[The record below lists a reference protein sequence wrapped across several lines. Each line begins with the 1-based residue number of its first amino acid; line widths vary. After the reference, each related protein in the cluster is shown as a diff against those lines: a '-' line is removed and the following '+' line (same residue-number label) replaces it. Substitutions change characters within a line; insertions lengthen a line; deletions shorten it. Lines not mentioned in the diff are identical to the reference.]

1 MYSKNDSEKIK
12 NKTKKAF
19 DKIVKNLQNIVN
31 NGDYENF
38 LKFQK
43 QFMNYSFN
51 NIVLIFN
58 QCPEA
63 TMVAGKT
70 KWLQYKREVI
80 ENAKKIWIL
89 APIPR
94 RYQKKIK
101 TIENDKEIEK
111 LETIKYNLYKYVYVY
126 DISQTKGEDIP
137 LEDKDL
143 NSNNIDK
150 LYEKLIEFSPVKVIE
165 KELTGGLKGYYREKA
180 QEIAIKNNLSLDDKT
195 AVLLHELTHCLYDDF
210 DYSKNRD
217 LSEVFVE
224 SVAYIVAEHFGLDT
238 SLCSFRYI
246 IKWANGEPKTV
257 LELGQKIQNCANSF
271 INELEKF
278 NMKELKQV
286 A

>member
-101 TIENDKEIEK
+101 TIENNKEIEK

-271 INELEKF
+271 INELENF
-278 NMKELKQV
+278 NMK
-286 A
+286 

>member
-111 LETIKYNLYKYVYVY
+111 LETIKYNLYRYVYVY

-224 SVAYIVAEHFGLDT
+224 SVSYIVAEHFGLDT

-271 INELEKF
+271 INELEHF
-278 NMKELKQV
+278 NMKELQQV

>member
-19 DKIVKNLQNIVN
+19 DEIVKNLQNIVN

-111 LETIKYNLYKYVYVY
+111 LETIKYNLYRYVYVY

-150 LYEKLIEFSPVKVIE
+150 LYEKLIEFSPVTVIE

-257 LELGQKIQNCANSF
+257 LELGQKIQF
-271 INELEKF
+271 F
-278 NMKELKQV
+278 Y
-286 A
+286 

>member
-19 DKIVKNLQNIVN
+19 DEIVKNLQNIVN

-89 APIPR
+89 APITR

-101 TIENDKEIEK
+101 TIENYKEIEK
-111 LETIKYNLYKYVYVY
+111 LETIKYNLYRYVYVY

-150 LYEKLIEFSPVKVIE
+150 LYEKLIEFSPVTVIE

-271 INELEKF
+271 INELENF